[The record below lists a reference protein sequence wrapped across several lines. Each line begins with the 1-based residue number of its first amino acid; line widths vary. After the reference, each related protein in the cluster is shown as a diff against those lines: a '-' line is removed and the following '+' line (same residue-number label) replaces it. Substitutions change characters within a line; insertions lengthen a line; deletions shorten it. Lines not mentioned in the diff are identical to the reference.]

1 MNLKRCLAA
10 GFITAASCIAPVA
23 FAEVVVGVTISLTGP
38 GASLALPTQ
47 NAISIFP
54 TEVGGEKIN
63 YVILDD
69 ASDPTQSVRNFR
81 KLVDEYK
88 ADVILGSSISPAT
101 LPLVDIAAETGTP
114 LLSLAASSRIVEPQ
128 DDVRRWTFKAIQNQE
143 LVTGVT
149 VDHMVKNKVASL
161 GFVGFSDAYGESW
174 LQELKKQLAER
185 NIDLVAVERYGSKD
199 TLVTA
204 QVLKVMQAK
213 PDAIFIAAAGTPGA
227 LPQKSLL
234 ERGFKGPIYQTYGI
248 ANNEFLRISGK
259 DAEGAL
265 FAVGPALVAD
275 QLPDANPIKAV
286 ALDLKEKYE
295 AKYGEGS
302 LSVFVANAWDTQLLL
317 NRALEDA
324 LKREKPGSAAFRSV
338 LRNSLEN
345 VHELVTSQ
353 GVMTM
358 SPQDHV
364 GYDKRAAV
372 MVQIRDSGWKYI
384 E

>member
-1 MNLKRCLAA
+1 
-10 GFITAASCIAPVA
+10 
-23 FAEVVVGVTISLTGP
+23 
-38 GASLALPTQ
+38 
-47 NAISIFP
+47 
-54 TEVGGEKIN
+54 
-63 YVILDD
+63 
-69 ASDPTQSVRNFR
+69 
-81 KLVDEYK
+81 
-88 ADVILGSSISPAT
+88 
-101 LPLVDIAAETGTP
+101 
-114 LLSLAASSRIVEPQ
+114 
-128 DDVRRWTFKAIQNQE
+128 
-143 LVTGVT
+143 
-149 VDHMVKNKVASL
+149 
-161 GFVGFSDAYGESW
+161 
-174 LQELKKQLAER
+174 
-185 NIDLVAVERYGSKD
+185 
-199 TLVTA
+199 VTA

-265 FAVGPALVAD
+265 FAVGPALVAE
-275 QLPDANPIKAV
+275 QLSDANPIKAV
-286 ALDLKEKYE
+286 ALGLKEKYE

-302 LSVFVANAWDTQLLL
+302 LSVFVANAWDTHLLL
-317 NRALEDA
+317 NSALGDA
-324 LKREKPGSAAFRSV
+324 LKREKPGGAAFRSV
-338 LRNSLEN
+338 LRDSLEN

-372 MVQIRDSGWKYI
+372 MVQIRDSGWKYV

>member
-1 MNLKRCLAA
+1 MNLKRSLAA
-10 GFITAASCIAPVA
+10 GFIAAASCIAPVA
-23 FAEVVVGVTISLTGP
+23 LAEVVVGVTISLTGP
-38 GASLALPTQ
+38 GASLAIPTQ

-54 TEVGGEKIN
+54 TEVGGEKID

-69 ASDPTQSVRNFR
+69 ESDPTQSVRNFR
-81 KLVDEYK
+81 KLVNEYK

-128 DDVRRWTFKAIQNQE
+128 DEVRRWTFKAIQNQE

-149 VDHMVKNKVASL
+149 VDHMVRNNVASL
-161 GFVGFSDAYGESW
+161 GFIGFTDAYGESW

-275 QLPDANPIKAV
+275 QLPEANPIKAV
-286 ALDLKEKYE
+286 ALDLKKKYE
-295 AKYGEGS
+295 AKHGEGS

-317 NRALEDA
+317 NSALEDA
-324 LKREKPGSAAFRSV
+324 LRREKPGSAAFRSV
-338 LRNSLEN
+338 LRDSLEN
-345 VHELVTSQ
+345 VHGLVTSQ

-372 MVQIRDSGWKYI
+372 MVQIRDRGWKYV